1 MEKRMSILSAK
12 NDVLTKLKDDIS
24 DELLKRIKDKEVY
37 KVLLKKLVI
46 EVISRLLLKKSN
58 RLQGL
63 IALVAKE
70 VTVNAQRKTSNN

>member
-1 MEKRMSILSAK
+1 MSILSAK

-46 EVISRLLLKKSN
+46 QVISRLLLKKSN

-63 IALVAKE
+63 IALMAKE
-70 VTVNAQRKTSNN
+70 VTVKCTEKDVE

>member
-46 EVISRLLLKKSN
+46 QVISRLLLKKSN

-63 IALVAKE
+63 IALMAKE
-70 VTVNAQRKTSNN
+70 VTVKCTEKDVE

>member
-1 MEKRMSILSAK
+1 MSILSAK